1 MYKNFEDGIDTDY
14 IYNNVDTKTAFNS
27 LMVGI
32 RKELPPDQQVLLD
45 MFMSVEG
52 VLENYDYTSKEN
64 TLIDD
69 VLGSLTSY
77 FTEDQ
82 LGMLQIFRDMLS

>member
-1 MYKNFEDGIDTDY
+1 
-14 IYNNVDTKTAFNS
+14 
-27 LMVGI
+27 
-32 RKELPPDQQVLLD
+32 